1 MPTNRTKVVRNERV
15 TTVDSLP
22 DRVATPNE
30 SRGADQPDHD
40 RIGLDLLAE
49 HVPLTLMIDLASAV
63 DSHEVYVEEGGTADW
78 LQAVE

>member
-1 MPTNRTKVVRNERV
+1 MKDVRKGWSA
-15 TTVDSLP
+15 TVNTLP
-22 DRVATPNE
+22 DRTATPSE
-30 SRGADQPDHD
+30 SPADGPDRD
-40 RIGLDLLAE
+40 RSGLDLLAE